1 MKREKKEA
9 QQYSRKPPPYKFIKV
24 WIYGTGVLKRQGFH
38 SYPDCHKS
46 ISPFDVQGQQTC
58 GEGSGVRRRHLRDPQ
73 VQLQALRREA
83 VRLRV
88 GVSEP
93 HAAVR
98 VPPSGMSQRG
108 ALLQPGLHPAALPRH
123 QDHQDPWKRLGAHYP
138 EGHQEG
144 EQAGSWKSA
153 PGFPTDRFRPQVLP
167 LVWGGESGHSG
178 LM

>member
-24 WIYGTGVLKRQGFH
+24 WIGETRVFQRHGCHG
-38 SYPDCHKS
+38 YPAHRKS

-58 GEGSGVRRRHLRDPQ
+58 GEGSGVHRRHLRDPQ
-73 VQLQALRREA
+73 VQLQAVRREA

-98 VPPSGMSQRG
+98 VPPSGVSQRG

-144 EQAGSWKSA
+144 EQARSWRSG
-153 PGFPTDRFRPQVLP
+153 PGFPPGSSRSQVLV
-167 LVWGGESGHSG
+167 LVLVSGGEF
-178 LM
+178 LL